1 MNVPLLDLK
10 RQYKK
15 IKEEIKPQIE
25 EICAT
30 QSFING
36 PKVEELERNFALFCG
51 TKHAV
56 GCSSGTDA
64 LILSLLALDV
74 GSGDEVITTPFT
86 FFATIEAIIRVGA
99 TPVLIDIEEESYN
112 LNVDQLEKAIT
123 EKTKAIIP
131 VHIFGQCCDM
141 TKIMSIANKHNLHV
155 IEDAAQAVGAEHK
168 NKRAGSFGTTGCFSF
183 FPSKNLGGFGDGG
196 IVTTNDENLYKKML
210 MLRQHGIDPE
220 NRYFYKYL
228 GGNFRLDAIQAAVVN
243 IKLKYI
249 IEWQEARRKNAIYYD
264 KALNSVVKPIQQKN
278 NYHVYNQYVIRHP
291 RRDEIKKHLTNLGIG
306 CAIYYPYPL
315 HLQPCVSFLGYKEG
329 DFPVCETACREV
341 LALPIYPEVTRREQD
356 TVISAI
362 GEIL

>member
-112 LNVDQLEKAIT
+112 LNVEQLEKAIT
-123 EKTKAIIP
+123 KKTKAIIP

-141 TKIMSIANKHNLHV
+141 TKIMSIANKHNLYV

-168 NKRAGSFGTTGCFSF
+168 NKRAGSFGTTGCF
-183 FPSKNLGGFGDGG
+183 
-196 IVTTNDENLYKKML
+196 
-210 MLRQHGIDPE
+210 
-220 NRYFYKYL
+220 
-228 GGNFRLDAIQAAVVN
+228 
-243 IKLKYI
+243 
-249 IEWQEARRKNAIYYD
+249 
-264 KALNSVVKPIQQKN
+264 
-278 NYHVYNQYVIRHP
+278 NQ
-291 RRDEIKKHLTNLGIG
+291 
-306 CAIYYPYPL
+306 
-315 HLQPCVSFLGYKEG
+315 
-329 DFPVCETACREV
+329 
-341 LALPIYPEVTRREQD
+341 
-356 TVISAI
+356 
-362 GEIL
+362 